1 MKINFDVYNVFYYVA
16 KFKSITLASKYLHV
30 SQPAVTRQIK
40 NLEISL
46 GYTLFIRNKSG
57 LCLTSK
63 AMELYTEVSKAIE
76 IFNQIESKNNA
87 TKPFDG
93 GVIKILS
100 GYATTKNVLLPIVNK
115 FNKLYPKTK
124 VYIEYYPFDEAIS
137 KLRNGEVDILLMN
150 SEDHIQY
157 SDLCITEF
165 YELNDILVVSKSIKD
180 KYPKF
185 IKLED
190 INSYPIICKRDYNNS
205 RKFITNYLN
214 KLNMDFEPTWEL
226 TDYWLVEEY
235 IRMNMG
241 IGIVSRQFIND
252 ELSSGQLIELKTDVE
267 LPKRTISYAIR
278 KNCILRPEMIKF
290 MKLFSES
297 SNI

>member
-46 GYTLFIRNKSG
+46 GYTLFIRNKNG
-57 LCLTSK
+57 LCLTSRAK
-63 AMELYTEVSKAIE
+63 ELYSDVSKAIE
-76 IFNQIESKNNA
+76 IFNQIESKNNS

-180 KYPKF
+180 KYPKI

-205 RKFITNYLN
+205 RKFITNYLD
-214 KLNMDFEPTWEL
+214 KLNISFEPTWEL

-241 IGIVSRQFIND
+241 IGIVSRQFIKD
-252 ELSSGQLIELKTDVE
+252 ELSSGQLVELKTDVE
-267 LPKRTISYAIR
+267 LPKRSISYAIR